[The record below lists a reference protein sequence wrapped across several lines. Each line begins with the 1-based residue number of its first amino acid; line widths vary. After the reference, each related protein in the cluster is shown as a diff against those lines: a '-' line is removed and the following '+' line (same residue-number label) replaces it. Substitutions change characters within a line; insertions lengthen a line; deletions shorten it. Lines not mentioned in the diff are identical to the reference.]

1 MNSLFVQRSYLPTMA
16 DDPTSE
22 VKKAEVE
29 KGKGN
34 VGQFYSKTYT
44 N

>member
-1 MNSLFVQRSYLPTMA
+1 MV

-29 KGKGN
+29 MGAGHT
-34 VGQFYSKTYT
+34 GQFYSKTYT